1 MRIHEMGG
9 AELQTNA
16 ARAIGNLHSAEQ
28 EHVVALDGLAIA
40 VHPEN
45 RVAQI
50 SLGRARR
57 LCADDPTLELLFVT
71 DLGMSDRGHWP
82 LFP

>member
-1 MRIHEMGG
+1 MWMASRAASATE
-9 AELQTNA
+9 ASA

-50 SLGRARR
+50 SRLLQTLRADKR
-57 LCADDPTLELLFVT
+57 AFAAQI
-71 DLGMSDRGHWP
+71 G
-82 LFP
+82 F